1 MITRRALQ
9 QLLLALLAT
18 AAPAGGQAISD
29 LDPATEFNPPP
40 VLLLSREQVREL
52 ARRVETEPRAAS
64 AFARIRATAD
74 SALARAP
81 DPLPVIVYE
90 GRVGHDPA
98 RLHTIRRL
106 QDLRRLRALAWAWAL
121 TGRDD
126 YHRGARR
133 YLVGWMGSTEPTG
146 NPINDSRLVDLV
158 GAFHLLGPGLD
169 SRERGVA
176 ERFLRLL
183 GEREM
188 ASDTA
193 NNVGNWHA
201 RRMTLVALAGVLLR
215 DPRFTD
221 YVHREAR
228 KYVASSFRAD
238 GTSHDLERRD
248 ALHYHVSGITPM
260 LEIALLLRGSGEE
273 LYRYRA
279 PGGGSVQG
287 SLEYVLP
294 FARGERVH
302 PEWVNT
308 TVALDRRRWE
318 SGDPFYRPGKPW
330 DPRESAEML
339 AMASLF
345 DPALRPLA
353 AQVRGETEPDWE
365 QVVLEAAR

>member
-1 MITRRALQ
+1 MVPVI
-9 QLLLALLAT
+9 LAMV
-18 AAPAGGQAISD
+18 AAARPAAGQVIAD

-40 VLLLSREQVREL
+40 VLLRSPEQIRDL
-52 ARRVETEPRAAS
+52 ARRVEAEPKAAS
-64 AFARIRATAD
+64 AFARLRATAD
-74 SALARAP
+74 SALAGEP
-81 DPLPVIVYE
+81 DPPPVIVYE

-98 RLHTIRRL
+98 RLQTIRQL

-133 YLVGWMGSTEPTG
+133 YLTAWLRSIEPTG
-146 NPINDSRLVDLV
+146 NPINDSRLTDLV
-158 GAFHLLGPGLD
+158 QAFQLLRPALD
-169 SRERGVA
+169 SRERGEG

-201 RRMTLVALAGVLLR
+201 RRMTLVALAGALLR
-215 DPRFTD
+215 DPAFTD
-221 YVHREAR
+221 YARREAR
-228 KYVASSFRAD
+228 EYVASSFRAD

-260 LEIALLLRGSGEE
+260 LEIALLLRDSGED
-273 LYRYRA
+273 LYRYRP

-308 TVALDRRRWE
+308 RVALDRRRWE

-330 DPRESAEML
+330 DPRESVEML
-339 AMASLF
+339 VLASLF
-345 DPALRPLA
+345 DPALGPLA
-353 AQVRGETEPDWE
+353 ARLRGDTEPEWE
-365 QVVLEAAR
+365 QVVLDGVS